1 MWMTRAMCVIHQ
13 SRPGRVCTHPPNT
26 VVPRTVINQSVRGIA
41 SRGWRARVAR
51 HSTTPR
57 ATGVSRCIYIYIY
70 LYCVCVSSDDDDD
83 DGDGDDAGDDARV
96 IGLAVARPARLAR
109 GRRARDRD
117 DAGDVRDD
125 RGVVVERG
133 DDEKYHGV
141 VGGDARGGGQGGAR
155 RRRRQGVEVRA
166 ARVGVVTRLVCVCAC
181 VRARVGACAGGR
193 VRGARAAR
201 IARDAPPR
209 RVARERR
216 RARGRGRGGVRGDR
230 CDRVFSRF
238 S

>member
-1 MWMTRAMCVIHQ
+1 M
-13 SRPGRVCTHPPNT
+13 
-26 VVPRTVINQSVRGIA
+26 
-41 SRGWRARVAR
+41 
-51 HSTTPR
+51 
-57 ATGVSRCIYIYIY
+57 
-70 LYCVCVSSDDDDD
+70 CVSSDDDDD

-117 DAGDVRDD
+117 DAGDVRDAV
-125 RGVVVERG
+125 GVVERG

-181 VRARVGACAGGR
+181 VRGWAGARVGACGAR
-193 VRGARAAR
+193 VRRGSRATHRRVASRARDGARAGAGEGACVAIGAIGCFLGFPDESAR
-201 IARDAPPR
+201 VWVVSRD
-209 RVARERR
+209 
-216 RARGRGRGGVRGDR
+216 
-230 CDRVFSRF
+230 
-238 S
+238 

>member
-1 MWMTRAMCVIHQ
+1 MR
-13 SRPGRVCTHPPNT
+13 
-26 VVPRTVINQSVRGIA
+26 A
-41 SRGWRARVAR
+41 SRGIPRRRAR
-51 HSTTPR
+51 R
-57 ATGVSRCIYIYIY
+57 ASRGAYIYIY

-83 DGDGDDAGDDARV
+83 DGDGDDAGNDARV

-125 RGVVVERG
+125 RGVERG

-141 VGGDARGGGQGGAR
+141 VWGDARGGGQGGAR

-166 ARVGVVTRLVCVCAC
+166 ARVGVVTRLVCVRAC
-181 VRARVGACAGGR
+181 VRARVGGCAGGR